1 MNEILKNIKTKKDFI
16 DFINILFNDINEN
29 PEEWEDKS
37 VNSYLESMQSWVEN
51 MEGYY
56 NNTKQE
62 IPQDINWNFIATL
75 LYVGKIYE

>member
-1 MNEILKNIKTKKDFI
+1 MNEILKNIKTKEDFI
-16 DFINILFNDINEN
+16 DFINILFNDINEK
-29 PEEWEDKS
+29 PEEWEYKS
-37 VNSYLESMQSWVEN
+37 VVSYLESMQSWVED

-56 NNTKQE
+56 NNTIQE

>member
-1 MNEILKNIKTKKDFI
+1 MNELLRNIKNKEDLI
-16 DFINILFNDINEN
+16 EFINILLSDINEN
-29 PEEWEDKS
+29 PQEWEDKP
-37 VNSYLESMQSWVEN
+37 VTSYLESMQSWVED

-62 IPQDINWNFIATL
+62 VPQDINWNFIATL

>member
-37 VNSYLESMQSWVEN
+37 VISYLESMQSWVED

-62 IPQDINWNFIATL
+62 IPRDINWNFIATL